1 MNFSRP
7 SRAALAAFALPAA
20 LFLLAALPTP
30 AAFAAEAAEAAKTA
44 YPAFEASSELFE
56 LVGRIKAG
64 RMTLTLDRWASNE
77 PVVDARIEIDS
88 GGRQLVAEA
97 QADGSYALD
106 AAPFADAATYP
117 LAIAITAGAE
127 SDLLAADLVVDAEA
141 AAATPSPVPGL
152 ARAAAVAGALALLT
166 LLAAAILVRR
176 RRRASGEHA

>member
-20 LFLLAALPTP
+20 LLLLAALPTP
-30 AAFAAEAAEAAKTA
+30 AAFAAEAAKTA